1 MNNLSRNNYLLVSI
15 VLFILS
21 LSILLMFI
29 LALGLP
35 YTERPLH
42 TFPIPTVTATPADF
56 SYSRSPSHPALAPY
70 AAHQ

>member
-1 MNNLSRNNYLLVSI
+1 MNYLSRSNYLLVSI

-21 LSILLMFI
+21 LSILLMFM

-56 SYSRSPSHPALAPY
+56 SYSLPLSHPALAPDDV
-70 AAHQ
+70 HR